1 MIITLK
7 TKSGDDT
14 SRFTNFYPEGLKI
27 PPNAELGLVD
37 ISFTINKSIA
47 IGAGNKSFELRV
59 GNQIAFT
66 TINIAEGT
74 YATTDLLAAA
84 IETALQ
90 AFFNTLSEHLQS
102 LYPPAEQTCSANNTG
117 VITLNIVYD
126 QSSLDLESW
135 NKTTPGE
142 GGVARPVN
150 AFITPLIS
158 GDGGG
163 YVANQANE
171 NLGTVQQV
179 LAGDGAQDSTFVLAA
194 THQIG
199 KDFFAVWEFDTPP
212 TDSLFAGQVLTVALG
227 SSYVDTAETSP
238 IQVII
243 DASLG
248 TFEIKEMIGG
258 TATVV
263 TTAPTITLNALSQKF
278 QLRIPL
284 FNDITITEVAE
295 YYLNGVEIPTKPAGA
310 DRLAIDY
317 RDKFFPIF
325 KPAQNP
331 AIGILVGNAAT
342 QGNVDIPDVF
352 AQQFAAAGYYAGYLA
367 SQTGSTGTGTGSK
380 LMITGVNQDTGAIS
394 DFLWT
399 DYGEG
404 HSNGDVITF
413 SVPAGGTAMT
423 ISVTSVAASFGITTP
438 GTGYVDGATQLL
450 LNIDGTT
457 PDNGNTNATSVVLT
471 VVGGAIQSVVIDT
484 SAIGGGLIKGTT
496 YRIEGGNGDG
506 RILVR
511 SVKNQPS
518 ALTNFSGSLSTEVED
533 ENPLESQDINSLK
546 FSNAALRKLLDM
558 KPRYDSSFT
567 GGLQAVGDGAVVD
580 NNTSSRIIHVQ
591 VDDFELES
599 REGQTD
605 TAGGPNG
612 KTVGVACA
620 GQATPGGNNEG
631 FFYQESFNIIY
642 NKCSNPQTVNHNE
655 LNVRLTDEMNQPFK
669 GLVHPVVIHLDLTP
683 NLK

>member
-37 ISFTINKSIA
+37 ISFNINKSIA

-59 GNQIAFT
+59 GNQVAFT

-102 LYPPAEQTCSANNTG
+102 LYPPAEQTCSSNNDG

-135 NKTTPGE
+135 NQTTPGIA
-142 GGVARPVN
+142 GAVRPVN
-150 AFITPLIS
+150 AFATALIA
-158 GDGGG
+158 GDAGS
-163 YVANQANE
+163 YVANQPNE
-171 NLGTVQQV
+171 NLGTVQHV
-179 LAGDGAQDSTFVLAA
+179 LAGDGAASSTFVLAA

-212 TDSLFAGQVLTVALG
+212 TASLFAGQVLTVALG
-227 SSYVDTAETSP
+227 SSYIDTAETSP
-238 IQVII
+238 IQII
-243 DASLG
+243 INASTATL
-248 TFEIKEMIGG
+248 EIKEMIGG
-258 TATVV
+258 VATVV
-263 TTAPTITLNALSQKF
+263 TTAPTIALNALSQKF

-295 YYLNGVEIPTKPAGA
+295 YYLNDVEIATKPAAA

-317 RDKFFPIF
+317 RDRFFPIF
-325 KPAQNP
+325 KPDQTP
-331 AIGILVGNAAT
+331 AIGILVGNSAT

-367 SQTGSTGTGTGSK
+367 SQTGTTGGGTNAK
-380 LMITGVNQDTGAIS
+380 IMITGVNQDTGAIT

-399 DYGEG
+399 EYGEG
-404 HSNGDVITF
+404 HNNGDVITF

-438 GTGYVDGATQLL
+438 GTGYVDGETQMI
-450 LNIDGTT
+450 LNVDGTT
-457 PDNGNTNATSVVLT
+457 IDNGNTNATSVVVT
-471 VVGGAIQSVVIDT
+471 VVGGAIQSVIIDT
-484 SAIGGGLIKGTT
+484 SVVGGGLIKGTT
-496 YRIEGGNGDG
+496 YSIEGGNGDA

-518 ALTNFSGSLSTEVED
+518 ALTGFSGSLSTEVDD

-546 FSNAALRKLLDM
+546 FSSAPLRKLLDM

-567 GGLQAVGDGAVVD
+567 GGLQAVGDGPVVD
-580 NNTSSRIIHVQ
+580 NNTTSRIIHVQ

-612 KTVGVACA
+612 KTVGIACA
-620 GQATPGGNNEG
+620 GQATPGGANEG

-642 NKCSNPQTVNHNE
+642 NKCVNPQTVNHNE
-655 LNVRLTDEMNQPFK
+655 LNVRLTDEMNQPFV

>member
-59 GNQIAFT
+59 GNQVAFT

-74 YATTDLLAAA
+74 YATTALLAAA

-126 QSSLDLESW
+126 QSSLDLEGW
-135 NKTTPGE
+135 NETTPGLA
-142 GGVARPVN
+142 GAVRPVN
-150 AFITPLIS
+150 AFPTTLIA
-158 GDGGG
+158 GDAGG
-163 YVANQANE
+163 YVANEPNE
-171 NLGTVQQV
+171 NLGQTIAV
-179 LAGDGAQDSTFVLAA
+179 LAGDSNTNFVLAG

-199 KDFFAVWEFDTPP
+199 KDFYAVWEFDTPP
-212 TDSLFAGQVLTVALG
+212 TDSLFAGQVLTVVLA
-227 SSYVDTAETSP
+227 SAYNQTPEEAP
-238 IQVII
+238 IQII
-243 DASLG
+243 INATAS

-263 TTAPTITLNALSQKF
+263 TTAPTTALNALSQKF
-278 QLRIPL
+278 QIRIPL

-295 YYLNGVEIPTKPAGA
+295 YYLNSVEIATKPSGT

-317 RDKFFPIF
+317 RDRFFPIF
-325 KPAQNP
+325 KPDQTP
-331 AIGILVGNAAT
+331 AIGILVGNSAT

-367 SQTGSTGTGTGSK
+367 SQTGTTGTGTNAK
-380 LMITGVNQDTGAIS
+380 IMITGVNQDTGAIS

-399 DYGEG
+399 EYGEG
-404 HSNGDVITF
+404 HGNGDVITF
-413 SVPAGGTAMT
+413 SVPDGGTAMT

-438 GTGYVDGATQLL
+438 GTGYVDGATQML
-450 LNIDGTT
+450 LNVDGTT
-457 PDNGNTNATSVVLT
+457 IDNGNTNATSVVVT
-471 VVGGAIQSVVIDT
+471 VVGGAIQSVIIDT
-484 SAIGGGLIKGTT
+484 SATGGGLVKGTT
-496 YRIEGGNGDG
+496 YSIEGGNGDA

-511 SVKNQPS
+511 SVRNQPS
-518 ALTNFSGSLSTEVED
+518 ALTGFSGSLSTEVDD

-546 FSNAALRKLLDM
+546 FSSAPLRKLLDM

-580 NNTSSRIIHVQ
+580 NNTTSRIIHVQ

-612 KTVGVACA
+612 KTVGIACA
-620 GQATPGGNNEG
+620 GQPTPGGANEG

-642 NKCSNPQTVNHNE
+642 NKCVNPQTVNHNE
-655 LNVRLTDEMNQPFK
+655 LNVRLTDEMNQPFV

>member
-47 IGAGNKSFELRV
+47 IGAGNKSFEIRI
-59 GNQIAFT
+59 GNQVAFS

-74 YATTDLLAAA
+74 YANTDALAVA
-84 IETALQ
+84 IQTALQ
-90 AFFNTLSEHLQS
+90 AFFTGLSEHLRS
-102 LYPPAEQTCSANNTG
+102 LYPVADQTCSAANDGT
-117 VITLNIVYD
+117 ITINIVYD
-126 QSSLDLESW
+126 QTSLDLESW
-135 NKTTPGE
+135 NLTTPGV

-150 AFITPLIS
+150 AFKTPLIS

-163 YVANQANE
+163 YVANQSNE
-171 NLGTVQQV
+171 DLATEQQV

-194 THQIG
+194 TRQIG

-212 TDSLFAGQVLTVALG
+212 TDSLFAGQVMTVALG
-227 SSYVDTAETSP
+227 AIYVDTVDTSP

-243 DASLG
+243 NA
-248 TFEIKEMIGG
+248 TNATIEIKEYINGF
-258 TATVV
+258 ATVV
-263 TTAPTITLNALSQKF
+263 TTAPTVALNALSQKF
-278 QLRIPL
+278 QIRIPL
-284 FNDITITEVAE
+284 FNDITITENAQYFLNDIEIATKTAAAE
-295 YYLNGVEIPTKPAGA
+295 
-310 DRLAIDY
+310 RLAIDY
-317 RDKFFPIF
+317 RAKFFPIF
-325 KPAQNP
+325 KPDQTP
-331 AIGILVGNAAT
+331 IIGILVGNAAT

-367 SQTGSTGTGTGSK
+367 SQTGTTGGGTNAK
-380 LMITGVNQDTGAIS
+380 IMITGVNQDTGAIT

-399 DYGEG
+399 EYGEG
-404 HSNGDVITF
+404 HANGDVITF

-423 ISVTSVAASFGITTP
+423 ISVTSVAASFGITNG
-438 GTGYVDGATQLL
+438 GTGYLDGDVQLLQNVDGSP
-450 LNIDGTT
+450 I
-457 PDNGNTNATSVVLT
+457 DNGNTSATSVT
-471 VVGGAIQSVVIDT
+471 ITSDGDAIQSVTVDPLVV
-484 SAIGGGLIKGTT
+484 GGGLIKGTT
-496 YRIEGGNGDG
+496 YAIQGGNGDA

-518 ALTNFSGSLSTEVED
+518 ALTGFSGSLSTEVDD
-533 ENPLESQDINSLK
+533 ENPLESQDIESLR
-546 FSNAALRKLLDM
+546 FANGTLRKILDM
-558 KPRYDSSFT
+558 KPRYDASFT
-567 GGLQAVGDGAVVD
+567 GGLQAVGDGPVV
-580 NNTSSRIIHVQ
+580 NNDTSSKIIHVQ

-605 TAGGPNG
+605 TQGGPNG

-620 GQATPGGNNEG
+620 GQPTPGGSNEG
-631 FFYQESFNIIY
+631 FFYAESFNIIY
-642 NKCSNPQTVNHNE
+642 NKCVNPQTVNHNE
-655 LNVRLTDEMNQPFK
+655 LNVRLTDEMNQPFV

>member
-14 SRFTNFYPEGLKI
+14 SRFTNFFPEGLKI

-37 ISFTINKSIA
+37 ISFTVNKGIA
-47 IGAGNKSFELRV
+47 IGANNKTFQIRV
-59 GNQIAFT
+59 GNQVAFST
-66 TINIAEGT
+66 VTIAEGT
-74 YATTDLLAAA
+74 YATVDLLAAA

-90 AFFNTLSEHLQS
+90 AFFTGLSEHLQS
-102 LYPPAEQTCSANNTG
+102 LYPPAEQTCTASNDG
-117 VITLNIVYD
+117 IVSINIVYD
-126 QSSLDLESW
+126 QTSIALVDW
-135 NKTTPGE
+135 NLTTPGI

-150 AFITPLIS
+150 AFNTPLIS
-158 GDGGG
+158 GDNGG
-163 YVANQANE
+163 YVANQLNE

-179 LAGDGAQDSTFVLAA
+179 LAGDGAQDSTFVLAG

-199 KDFFAVWEFDTPP
+199 KDFFAVWEFETPP
-212 TDSLFAGQVLTVALG
+212 TDSLFAGQIMTVALG
-227 SSYVDTAETSP
+227 ANYVDTVETSP

-243 DASLG
+243 NASNA
-248 TFEIKEMIGG
+248 TIEIKELISGV
-258 TATVV
+258 ATVV
-263 TTAPTITLNALSQKF
+263 TTAPTTALNALSQKF
-278 QLRIPL
+278 QIRIPL
-284 FNDITITEVAE
+284 FNDITITETAQ
-295 YYLNGVEIPTKPAGA
+295 YFLNDVEIATKTAST
-310 DRLAIDY
+310 DRLQIDY

-380 LMITGVNQDTGAIS
+380 LMITGVNQATGAVS

-404 HSNGDVITF
+404 HANGDVITF

-450 LNIDGTT
+450 LNIDGST

-496 YRIEGGNGDG
+496 YRIEGGNGDA

-518 ALTNFSGSLSTEVED
+518 ALTGFSGSLSTEVEE
-533 ENPLESQDINSLK
+533 ENPLESQDINALK
-546 FSNAALRKLLDM
+546 FDNANLRRILDM
-558 KPRYDSSFT
+558 KARYDSSFT
-567 GGLQAVGDGAVVD
+567 GGLEAVGQGAVVTND
-580 NNTSSRIIHVQ
+580 TSSRLIHVQ
-591 VDDFELES
+591 IDDFELES
-599 REGQTD
+599 REGQSD

-612 KTVGVACA
+612 KTIGVACA
-620 GQATPGGNNEG
+620 GQPTPGGSNEG
-631 FFYQESFNIIY
+631 FFYAEQFNIIY

-655 LNVRLTDEMNQPFK
+655 LNVRLTDEMGFPFK

-683 NLK
+683 DLK